1 MITMPWEKNDYSKSN
16 NEPILTMSWPESVYI
31 ERLKLRLA
39 MEDVLKAR
47 IDCYSTDDSRDI
59 QDSVFAD
66 RVNEII
72 EGWEFEL
79 RIKLNRIDDQVK
91 RGE

>member
-1 MITMPWEKNDYSKSN
+1 MIMT
-16 NEPILTMSWPESVYI
+16 NEPIVTMSWPESVYI
-31 ERLKLRLA
+31 GQLKLRLA
-39 MEDVLKAR
+39 MEDVINAH

-72 EGWEFEL
+72 EDWEFDL
-79 RIKLNRIDDQVK
+79 KIKLNRINDQIK
-91 RGE
+91 RCE